1 MSEKTHCDVPIELST
16 YTLRCGA
23 GGGKFSLHCQ
33 MSNNPFSGHLLPA
46 VADRGG
52 AARTAHEINGR
63 KSVADSGFQLPST
76 IIIHPI
82 PLRILII
89 CASARARQPVTTPF
103 RRPSISTLPA
113 SPLDLHLGPM
123 WESAS
128 ARVAAM
134 RVPWFE
140 TSRAGRRA
148 GTTAPGRQ
156 LSRPSPLAQQPGSV

>member
-1 MSEKTHCDVPIELST
+1 MPIELST

-113 SPLDLHLGPM
+113 SPLDLHLGAM
-123 WESAS
+123 WESGSAPLAS
-128 ARVAAM
+128 PLCVSLG
-134 RVPWFE
+134 
-140 TSRAGRRA
+140 SRSGRCARA
-148 GTTAPGRQ
+148 GTRQ
-156 LSRPSPLAQQPGSV
+156 AALSSNISPSPLAQQPGSV